1 VVAARLPTLCPLPR
15 CPPAGWLKGPEDY
28 WAGAAN
34 IGILPSLYYA
44 NGAVQ
49 LTLDT
54 VVDVLAS
61 NPDFKCD
68 SVCVGC
74 VGAPMGWCS

>member
-1 VVAARLPTLCPLPR
+1 VTVPSING
-15 CPPAGWLKGPEDY
+15 AGWLKGPESY
-28 WAGAAN
+28 WAGAQN

-61 NPDFKCD
+61 NPDFK
-68 SVCVGC
+68 
-74 VGAPMGWCS
+74 